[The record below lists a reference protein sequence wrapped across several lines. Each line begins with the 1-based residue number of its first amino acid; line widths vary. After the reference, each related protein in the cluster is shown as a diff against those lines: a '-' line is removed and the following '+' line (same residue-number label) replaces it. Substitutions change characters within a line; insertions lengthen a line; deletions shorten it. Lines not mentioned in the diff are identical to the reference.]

1 MKKFF
6 SLLTLSGICCFIF
19 YFLLTFSVIVRP
31 MGYGILIALMVCGAA
46 GLLVFYEALYAF
58 YGACRKW
65 LAERRR
71 LKKLERATARLPLQC
86 RPAKTS
92 LSKSKK
98 AVSRC

>member
-6 SLLTLSGICCFIF
+6 SLLVLSGICFF
-19 YFLLTFSVIVRP
+19 VFRFLLTSSTLVIVRP
-31 MGYGILIALMVCGAA
+31 MGYEILAALMVCGAA
-46 GLLVFYEALYAF
+46 GLLVFYEALYAL

-86 RPAKTS
+86 RPARIS
-92 LSKSKK
+92 LSKS
-98 AVSRC
+98 R